1 MLPAQPRETPAPQP
15 AQDERD
21 DLEALGA
28 ALSAL
33 GGKTILVTG
42 DDRLPCL
49 HVLNPLAPA
58 VSKHIYAQPGF
69 FWWPPAQPIG
79 PRTDIPAIATLIAR
93 ALSISPSR
101 TADRTPGRNPA
112 A

>member
-1 MLPAQPRETPAPQP
+1 MSHHPDTDPHAVKA
-15 AQDERD
+15 
-21 DLEALGA
+21 DLEALGV

-49 HVLNPLAPA
+49 HVLNPQAPTI
-58 VSKHIYAQPGF
+58 SKRIYAQPGF

-93 ALSISPSR
+93 TLSISPTQ
-101 TADRTPGRNPA
+101 TAPHQPGRNTA